1 MTFYVFSLFCA
12 LTLPLRKYSCMK
24 SIWERRLNSQ
34 TVWYCLARMDFVF
47 LTLYRRMFSFSL
59 NSSECAE
66 DLIERRKEK
75 ENFYHIVYAEKK
87 ECSISLT
94 TPIVVLMTEQI
105 GNKSENLPRI
115 WIEVIRIP
123 TDNSCRKI
131 QRRTNSNKTDKMK
144 LLKTFV
150 ASLWK

>member
-1 MTFYVFSLFCA
+1 
-12 LTLPLRKYSCMK
+12 
-24 SIWERRLNSQ
+24 
-34 TVWYCLARMDFVF
+34 MDFVF

-66 DLIERRKEK
+66 DLIERRMEK
-75 ENFYHIVYAEKK
+75 ENFYQIVYAEKK

-94 TPIVVLMTEQI
+94 TPIFVLMTEQI

-115 WIEVIRIP
+115 PIKVIRIP
-123 TDNSCRKI
+123 TDNSCREI

-150 ASLWK
+150 ESL